1 MKNIG
6 YIAKSCL
13 ADIGAEDMSLY
24 RKFVKY
30 AIDEYRQLRLSGL
43 LPISNTTTILE
54 INENNIAYLPDDY
67 IDFIKVGVNCNGVFM
82 NLSYN
87 ERILGNIN
95 LNSAGCDCPSQ
106 QAQQEM
112 LCGCNGNLD
121 NASGFGWGL
130 WWYSYPTWLD
140 GTFYG
145 GFYGYGGNV
154 YRGGFKIDLK
164 QRVIAFDS
172 WIRSQ
177 QVIMEYQ
184 SDGLEGDSTLVP
196 ESAIPVLQA
205 AVHYRA
211 QKHNPNLSTRLSL
224 QPYYQDYTQALK
236 GFRARSAAMTAF
248 DWKQTYLATF
258 SQSPKR

>member
-13 ADIGAEDMSLY
+13 ADIGAEDMASY
-24 RKFVKY
+24 RRFVKY
-30 AIDEYRQLRLSGL
+30 AIDEYRELRLSGL
-43 LPISNTTTILE
+43 MPISNITTILE

-67 IDFIKVGVNCNGVFM
+67 IDFIKVGVNCNGVFL

-87 ERILGNIN
+87 EKLLGNIN
-95 LNSAGCDCPSQ
+95 GNDAGCECPTQ
-106 QAQQEM
+106 QQQQEL
-112 LCGCNGNLD
+112 LCGCGGNAE
-121 NASGFGWGL
+121 NAANYGWGL

-145 GFYGYGGNV
+145 GYYGYGGNV

-164 QRVIAFDS
+164 QRIIMFDS
-172 WIRSQ
+172 WIRGDSVVMQ
-177 QVIMEYQ
+177 YQ

-196 ESAIPVLQA
+196 ESAIPTMIA

-211 QKHNPNLSTRLSL
+211 QKHNSQLSTRLAL
-224 QPYYQDYTQALK
+224 QPFRDDYIQAKK
-236 GFRARSAAMTAF
+236 GFRARSAAQTAY
-248 DWKQTYLATF
+248 DWKQMYLETF
-258 SQSPKR
+258 SQAPKR